1 MDVTPEECPFIV
13 EGEEELYTLHKRRV
27 IEKCLEC
34 PRIAADLKR
43 LQEERVPFSDTLSLL
58 ITEFQDQKARLNSMG
73 SFLSSRTREIKFLHE
88 LGLVLQTSLGLDE
101 ILSIALT
108 AITAGKGFGMNR
120 AFLLMTDKERHCLRG
135 HLGIGP
141 RNYEEAWQIWQ
152 EIDQNKDSL
161 TAMARNFLETKLTS
175 EKAKFH
181 DILEKLSVPLDDHGH
196 IFNRA
201 LSERKPILVTDAFHN
216 PAIPSSLA
224 WTLGVDSFLV
234 MPLISRNRRIG
245 VIVADNCITH
255 KEITPN
261 DMQSLEIFA
270 FPVAFALERAS
281 LYERAQEDLEKLTAA
296 NQKLKEQQDLIV
308 RMEKMALVGR
318 ITSSIAHSIR
328 NPLMVIGG
336 FARSLLKD
344 IAESDPKRGYLES
357 IVKEARQ
364 LEDVLEEVL
373 NYSDSLYPAKDVW
386 DVNLL
391 VSAVCRELQGEME
404 RHSINCS
411 IEPAPGLPMAYID
424 YKQIAFCIRSI
435 LGSSVATLPRGGT
448 IQVKTVMEEGDV
460 VVDITDTARDI
471 PSAAMD
477 AMSTPFSATQ
487 ELGSGSALSLCKT
500 ILDKNGLPFDMATTA
515 DGGRRFI
522 LRLPAKKE
530 EARDGKDTGSG

>member
-1 MDVTPEECPFIV
+1 LDWECCWNKIEVTPKECPFIA
-13 EGEEELYTLHKRRV
+13 EGEEELYTVHKRRV

-34 PRIAADLKR
+34 PRMAADLKR
-43 LQEERVPFSDTLSLL
+43 SQESGAPFSDIMPVL
-58 ITEFQDQKARLNSMG
+58 IAEFQEQKARLNSMG
-73 SFLSSRTREIKFLHE
+73 SFLSSRTKEIRFLHE

-101 ILSIALT
+101 ILSTALT

-120 AFLLMTDKERHCLRG
+120 AFLLMTDKERHCLKG
-135 HLGIGP
+135 YLGIGP

-152 EIDQNKDSL
+152 EIDQNKASL
-161 TAMARNFLETKLTS
+161 TTMARNFLETKLSS

-216 PAIPSSLA
+216 PEVPPTLA
-224 WTLGVDSFLV
+224 WILGVDTFLV
-234 MPLISRNRRIG
+234 MPLITRNRRIG

-255 KEITPN
+255 KQITPQ

-281 LYERAQEDLEKLTAA
+281 LYERVQEDLDKLTEA
-296 NQKLKEQQDLIV
+296 NQKLKEQQDIIV

-336 FARSLLKD
+336 FARSLLKN
-344 IAESDPKRGYLES
+344 IEESDPKLGYLES
-357 IVKEARQ
+357 IVREAKQ

-373 NYSDSLYPAKDVW
+373 NYSDSLFPAKDMW

-391 VSAVCRELQGEME
+391 VSGVCRELQGEME
-404 RHSINCS
+404 LHSITCS
-411 IEPAPGLPMAYID
+411 IDPAPGLPVAYID
-424 YKQIAFCIRSI
+424 YKQISFCIRNI
-435 LGSSVATLPRGGT
+435 LSNSVNTLANGSAIR
-448 IQVKTVMEEGDV
+448 IKTELDEDEV
-460 VVDITDTARDI
+460 VVVIADSGKYISSD
-471 PSAAMD
+471 SVD
-477 AMSTPFSATQ
+477 AMTTPFSATQ
-487 ELGSGSALSLCKT
+487 ELGSGSTLPLCKI
-500 ILDKNGLPFDMATTA
+500 ILDKLGLRFDMLNDS

-522 LRLPAKKE
+522 IRLPGKKE
-530 EARDGKDTGSG
+530 EA